1 MPNSESDDLEE
12 RKRTIGYLDLV
23 YLFHKLWD
31 IS

>member
-12 RKRTIGYLDLV
+12 RKITTGYLDLV

-31 IS
+31 MS